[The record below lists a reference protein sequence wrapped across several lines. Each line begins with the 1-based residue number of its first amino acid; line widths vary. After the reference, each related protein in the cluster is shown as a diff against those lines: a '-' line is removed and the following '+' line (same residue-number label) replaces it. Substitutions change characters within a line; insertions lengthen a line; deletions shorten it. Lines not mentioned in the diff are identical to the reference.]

1 MSEYK
6 IKVHTHSPDAARNL
20 LNGQD
25 LLSLLRSE
33 IEDITNKMQKKQF
46 APADSIFADLIE
58 TDFDL
63 DDDSIK
69 NWLNLGGLPEVK
81 KFRKLK
87 PNEAV
92 VKLSAVMDRLM
103 NTRNSQIRTLLRHAY
118 NSLQNA
124 SGETNE
130 AVKLE
135 KLAHKLDDKSCGAWQ
150 LEAVETLDE
159 VLKFNDSISF
169 KVARKHILKGNEF
182 NYRKAMD
189 ILKDEFEFLTPSANI
204 RVAYTSLSTQ
214 DNEPYLLCPKGVFQS
229 TGNAPVPMEISKCRW
244 NCIDSR
250 VAKDGTVTCAYQDW
264 LKVSFQTQDN
274 VMARLNVHKSPDNE
288 VNSLN
293 LKENERSKPLT
304 EGEIPFETRFDKNQK
319 GYKRDS
325 LPEES
330 IEKRLETS
338 KLYGHRNE
346 EKVVK
351 KSQSEPTK
359 TIENQ
364 LPRKDTKSNDF
375 FENLLRKLNG
385 IESDTDSTTEEQ
397 LDVDSL
403 YSRRG
408 GMDESFAE
416 QLDNA
421 PANVININKEINDK
435 AGDGD
440 DMSTSQHL
448 NKTAKKN
455 DGLNSRL
462 DNSRRNPSEIDNQE
476 TQLEERHTIK
486 KDSDIDTF
494 IEALLA
500 DTDEDDWGHQYSD
513 EEVDDF
519 VNKLGNAGIDT
530 MLEDKRKSNLDF

>member
-25 LLSLLRSE
+25 LLSLLKGE
-33 IEDITNKMQKKQF
+33 IEDITNKMQKNQF

-87 PNEAV
+87 PNESV

-385 IESDTDSTTEEQ
+385 IESDTDSTREEQ

-403 YSRRG
+403 YSRKG

-416 QLDNA
+416 QLADA
-421 PANVININKEINDK
+421 PENVININKEINDK

-462 DNSRRNPSEIDNQE
+462 DDSRRNPSEIDNQE

>member
-6 IKVHTHSPDAARNL
+6 IKVHTHSSDAARNL

-33 IEDITNKMQKKQF
+33 IEDITNKRQKKQF

-264 LKVSFQTQDN
+264 LKVSFETHDK

-293 LKENERSKPLT
+293 LKENERSKPLS

-403 YSRRG
+403 YSRKG

-530 MLEDKRKSNLDF
+530 MLEDKRKSNLNF

>member
-1 MSEYK
+1 MSGYK
-6 IKVHTHSPDAARNL
+6 FKIHTHSPEAAQSFLTGTNL
-20 LNGQD
+20 LT
-25 LLSLLRSE
+25 LLQEEMDGIKSQMS
-33 IEDITNKMQKKQF
+33 KKQVV
-46 APADSIFADLIE
+46 PSDSIFSLLE
-58 TDFDL
+58 KSDFEL
-63 DDDSIK
+63 DDPIVQK
-69 NWLNLGGLPEVK
+69 FFGMGGLPEIK
-81 KFRKLK
+81 KFRKLE

-92 VKLSAVMDRLM
+92 VKLSSVMDRLM
-103 NTRNSQIRTLLRHAY
+103 NTRNSQLRTLLRHAY

-135 KLAHKLDDKSCGAWQ
+135 KLAHKLDDRSCGAWQ

-159 VLKFNDSISF
+159 ILSMNDNISL

-182 NYRKAMD
+182 NYRKAME
-189 ILKDEFEFLTPSANI
+189 ILKDEFEFLTPSANV
-204 RVAYTSLSTQ
+204 RVAYTTLFTQ
-214 DNEPYLLCPKGVFQS
+214 DNEAYLLCPKGVYQS

-250 VAKDGTVTCAYQDW
+250 VAKDGTVSCAYQDW
-264 LKVSFQTQDN
+264 LKVAFEPNAKVIS
-274 VMARLNVHKSPDNE
+274 RLNVHHSPDNE
-288 VNSLN
+288 PNALE
-293 LKENERSKPLT
+293 LKEGERSKPLA
-304 EGEIPFETRFDKNQK
+304 EGEIPYETRFEKNQR

-330 IEKRLETS
+330 IEKRLES
-338 KLYGHRNE
+338 YKSLGHKNE

-351 KSQSEPTK
+351 KSQSDPSK

-364 LPRKDTKSNDF
+364 LPRTDGKNGDF
-375 FENLLRKLNG
+375 LENLLRKLNG
-385 IESDTDSTTEEQ
+385 IESDTDSTREEQ

-403 YSRRG
+403 YSRKG

-416 QLDNA
+416 QLADA
-421 PANVININKEINDK
+421 PANVIDIKKEINDK

-462 DNSRRNPSEIDNQE
+462 DNSRRNPDEIDNKE
-476 TQLEERHTIK
+476 TQLKERHTIK
-486 KDSDIDTF
+486 KDADIDAT

-500 DTDEDDWGHQYSD
+500 EMDDDDWGHQYSD

-519 VNKLGNAGIDT
+519 VKKLGNAGIDT
-530 MLEDKRKSNLDF
+530 MLEDKRKSNLDY

>member
-385 IESDTDSTTEEQ
+385 IESDTDSTREEQ

-403 YSRRG
+403 YSRKG

-462 DNSRRNPSEIDNQE
+462 DDSRRNPSEIDNQE

>member
-264 LKVSFQTQDN
+264 LKVSFETHDK

-403 YSRRG
+403 YSRKG

>member
-264 LKVSFQTQDN
+264 LKVSFETHDK

-364 LPRKDTKSNDF
+364 LPRKDAKSNDF

-403 YSRRG
+403 YSRKG

-448 NKTAKKN
+448 NKTAKNN

-476 TQLEERHTIK
+476 TQLQERHTIK

-500 DTDEDDWGHQYSD
+500 ETDEDDWGHQYSD

>member
-1 MSEYK
+1 MS
-6 IKVHTHSPDAARNL
+6 
-20 LNGQD
+20 
-25 LLSLLRSE
+25 
-33 IEDITNKMQKKQF
+33 KKQVV
-46 APADSIFADLIE
+46 PSDSIFSLLE
-58 TDFDL
+58 KSDFEL
-63 DDDSIK
+63 DDPLVQK
-69 NWLNLGGLPEVK
+69 FFGMGGLPEIK
-81 KFRKLK
+81 KFRKLE

-92 VKLSAVMDRLM
+92 VKLSSVMDRLM
-103 NTRNSQIRTLLRHAY
+103 NTRNSQLRTLLRHAY

-135 KLAHKLDDKSCGAWQ
+135 KLAHKLDDRSCGAWQ

-159 VLKFNDSISF
+159 ILSMNDNISL

-182 NYRKAMD
+182 NYRKAME
-189 ILKDEFEFLTPSANI
+189 ILKDEFEFLTPSANV

-214 DNEPYLLCPKGVFQS
+214 DNEAYLLCPKGVFQS
-229 TGNAPVPMEISKCRW
+229 SGNAPVPMEISKCRW

-250 VAKDGTVTCAYQDW
+250 VAKDGTVSCAYQDW
-264 LKVSFQTQDN
+264 LKVAYEPHAK
-274 VMARLNVHKSPDNE
+274 VMGRLNVHHSPDNE
-288 VNSLN
+288 PHALE
-293 LKENERSKPLT
+293 LKEGERSKPLA
-304 EGEIPFETRFDKNQK
+304 EGEIPFETRFEKNQR

-330 IEKRLETS
+330 IEKRLES
-338 KLYGHRNE
+338 YKSLGHKNE

-351 KSQSEPTK
+351 KSQSDPSK

-364 LPRKDTKSNDF
+364 LPRKDSKNGDF
-375 FENLLRKLNG
+375 LENLLRKLNG
-385 IESDTDSTTEEQ
+385 IESDTDSTREEQ
-397 LDVDSL
+397 LEVDSL
-403 YSRRG
+403 YSRKG

-416 QLDNA
+416 QLADA
-421 PANVININKEINDK
+421 PAKIIEIMKEINDK

-462 DNSRRNPSEIDNQE
+462 DNSRRNPDEIDNTE
-476 TQLEERHTIK
+476 TQLKERHTIK
-486 KDSDIDTF
+486 KDADIDAT

-500 DTDEDDWGHQYSD
+500 EMDDEDWGHQYSD

-519 VNKLGNAGIDT
+519 VKKLGNAGIDT
-530 MLEDKRKSNLDF
+530 MLEDKRKSNLDY

>member
-1 MSEYK
+1 MSGYK
-6 IKVHTHSPDAARNL
+6 FKIHTHSPEAAQSFLTGTNL
-20 LNGQD
+20 LT
-25 LLSLLRSE
+25 LLQEEMDGIKSQMS
-33 IEDITNKMQKKQF
+33 KKQF
-46 APADSIFADLIE
+46 IPSDSIFSLLE
-58 TDFDL
+58 KSDFEL
-63 DDDSIK
+63 DDPIVQK
-69 NWLNLGGLPEVK
+69 FFGMGGLPEIK
-81 KFRKLK
+81 KFRKLE

-92 VKLSAVMDRLM
+92 VKLSSVMDRLM
-103 NTRNSQIRTLLRHAY
+103 NTRNSQLRTLLRHAY

-135 KLAHKLDDKSCGAWQ
+135 KLAHKLDDRSCGAWQ

-159 VLKFNDSISF
+159 ILSMNDNISL

-189 ILKDEFEFLTPSANI
+189 ILKDEFEFLTPSANV

-214 DNEPYLLCPKGVFQS
+214 DNEAYLLCPKGIYQS

-250 VAKDGTVTCAYQDW
+250 VAKDGTVSCAYQDW
-264 LKVSFQTQDN
+264 LKVAFEPN
-274 VMARLNVHKSPDNE
+274 AKVIGRLNVHHSPDNE
-288 VNSLN
+288 PHALE
-293 LKENERSKPLT
+293 LKEGERSKPLA
-304 EGEIPFETRFDKNQK
+304 EGEIPFETRFEKNQR

-330 IEKRLETS
+330 IEKRLES
-338 KLYGHRNE
+338 YKSLGHKNE

-351 KSQSEPTK
+351 KSQSDPSK

-364 LPRKDTKSNDF
+364 LPRKDSKNGDF
-375 FENLLRKLNG
+375 LENLLRKLNG
-385 IESDTDSTTEEQ
+385 IESDTDSTREEQ

-403 YSRRG
+403 YSRKG

-416 QLDNA
+416 QLADA
-421 PANVININKEINDK
+421 PANVIEIMKEINDK

-462 DNSRRNPSEIDNQE
+462 DNSRRNPDEIDNTE
-476 TQLEERHTIK
+476 TQLKERHTIK
-486 KDSDIDTF
+486 KDADIDAT

-500 DTDEDDWGHQYSD
+500 EMDDEDWGHQYSD

-519 VNKLGNAGIDT
+519 VKKLGNAGIDT
-530 MLEDKRKSNLDF
+530 MLEDKRKSNLDY

>member
-103 NTRNSQIRTLLRHAY
+103 NTKNSQIRTLLRHAY

-264 LKVSFQTQDN
+264 LKVSFQTQDK

-293 LKENERSKPLT
+293 LKENERSKPLS

-338 KLYGHRNE
+338 KLLGHRNE

-364 LPRKDTKSNDF
+364 LPRKESKSNDF

-385 IESDTDSTTEEQ
+385 IESDTESTREEQ

-403 YSRRG
+403 YSRKG

-462 DNSRRNPSEIDNQE
+462 DNSRRNPSEIDNKE

>member
-25 LLSLLRSE
+25 LLSLLKGE

-87 PNEAV
+87 PTEAV

-385 IESDTDSTTEEQ
+385 IESDTDSTREEQ

-403 YSRRG
+403 YSRKG

-416 QLDNA
+416 QLADA
-421 PANVININKEINDK
+421 PENVININKEINDK

-462 DNSRRNPSEIDNQE
+462 DNSRRNPSEIDNKE

>member
-1 MSEYK
+1 MSGYK
-6 IKVHTHSPDAARNL
+6 FKIHTHSPEAAQSFLTGTNL
-20 LNGQD
+20 LT
-25 LLSLLRSE
+25 LLQEEMDGIKSQMS
-33 IEDITNKMQKKQF
+33 KKQVV
-46 APADSIFADLIE
+46 PSDSIFSLLE
-58 TDFDL
+58 KSDFEL
-63 DDDSIK
+63 DDPIVQK
-69 NWLNLGGLPEVK
+69 FFGMGGLPEIK
-81 KFRKLK
+81 KFRKLE

-92 VKLSAVMDRLM
+92 VKLSSVMDRLM
-103 NTRNSQIRTLLRHAY
+103 NTRNSQLRTLLRHAY

-135 KLAHKLDDKSCGAWQ
+135 KLAHKLDDRSCGAWQ

-159 VLKFNDSISF
+159 ILSMNDNISL

-182 NYRKAMD
+182 NYRKAME
-189 ILKDEFEFLTPSANI
+189 ILKDEFEFLTPSANV
-204 RVAYTSLSTQ
+204 RVAYTTLFTQ
-214 DNEPYLLCPKGVFQS
+214 DNEAYLLCPKGVYQS

-250 VAKDGTVTCAYQDW
+250 VAKDGTVSCAYQDW
-264 LKVSFQTQDN
+264 LKVAFEPNAKVIS
-274 VMARLNVHKSPDNE
+274 RLNVHHSPDNE
-288 VNSLN
+288 PNALE
-293 LKENERSKPLT
+293 LKEGERSKPLA
-304 EGEIPFETRFDKNQK
+304 EGEIPYETRFEKNQR

-330 IEKRLETS
+330 IEKRLES
-338 KLYGHRNE
+338 YKSLGHKNE

-351 KSQSEPTK
+351 KSQSDPSK

-364 LPRKDTKSNDF
+364 LPRTDGKNGDF
-375 FENLLRKLNG
+375 LENLLRKLNG
-385 IESDTDSTTEEQ
+385 IESDTDSTREEQ

-403 YSRRG
+403 YSRKG

-416 QLDNA
+416 QLADA
-421 PANVININKEINDK
+421 PANVIDIKKEINNK

-462 DNSRRNPSEIDNQE
+462 DNSRRNPDEIDNKE
-476 TQLEERHTIK
+476 TQLKERHTIK
-486 KDSDIDTF
+486 KDADIDAT

-500 DTDEDDWGHQYSD
+500 EMDDDDWGHQYSD

-519 VNKLGNAGIDT
+519 VKKLGNAGIDT
-530 MLEDKRKSNLDF
+530 MLEDKRKSNLDY

>member
-6 IKVHTHSPDAARNL
+6 IKVHTHSSDAARNL

-25 LLSLLRSE
+25 LFSLLKGE
-33 IEDITNKMQKKQF
+33 IEDITTRMQKKQF

-69 NWLNLGGLPEVK
+69 DWLNMGGLPEIK

-92 VKLSAVMDRLM
+92 VKLSATMERLM
-103 NTRNSQIRTLLRHAY
+103 NTKNSQIRTLLRHAY

-159 VLKFNDSISF
+159 VLKFKDSISF

-229 TGNAPVPMEISKCRW
+229 TGSAPVPMEISKCRW

-250 VAKDGTVTCAYQDW
+250 VAKDGTVSCAYQDW
-264 LKVSFQTQDN
+264 LKVSFQPQEK

-293 LKENERSKPLT
+293 LKEGERSKPLT
-304 EGEIPFETRFDKNQK
+304 EGEVPFETRFDKNQK

-364 LPRKDTKSNDF
+364 LPRKDAKSNDF

-385 IESDTDSTTEEQ
+385 IESDTDSTREEQ

-403 YSRRG
+403 YSRKG
-408 GMDESFAE
+408 GMDESFPE
-416 QLDNA
+416 QLADA
-421 PANVININKEINDK
+421 PANVINIYKEINDE

-462 DNSRRNPSEIDNQE
+462 DDSRRNPSEIDNQE
-476 TQLEERHTIK
+476 TQLQERHTIK

-500 DTDEDDWGHQYSD
+500 ETDEDDWGHQYSD

>member
-25 LLSLLRSE
+25 LLSLLKGE

-293 LKENERSKPLT
+293 LKENERSKHLT

-385 IESDTDSTTEEQ
+385 IESDTDSTREEQ

-403 YSRRG
+403 YSRKG

-416 QLDNA
+416 QLVDA

-462 DNSRRNPSEIDNQE
+462 DNSRRNPSEIDNKE

>member
-159 VLKFNDSISF
+159 VLKFNDSISL

-351 KSQSEPTK
+351 KSQSEPSK

-364 LPRKDTKSNDF
+364 LPRKESKSNDF

-385 IESDTDSTTEEQ
+385 IESDTDSTREEQ

-403 YSRRG
+403 YSRKG

-416 QLDNA
+416 QLADA
-421 PANVININKEINDK
+421 PENVININKEINDK

>member
-25 LLSLLRSE
+25 LLSLLKGE

-385 IESDTDSTTEEQ
+385 IESDTDSTREEQ

-403 YSRRG
+403 YSRKG

-462 DNSRRNPSEIDNQE
+462 DNSRRNPSEIDNKE

>member
-25 LLSLLRSE
+25 LLSLLKGE

-385 IESDTDSTTEEQ
+385 IESDTDSTREEQ

-403 YSRRG
+403 YSRKG

-416 QLDNA
+416 QLVDA

-462 DNSRRNPSEIDNQE
+462 DNSRRNPSEIDNKE

>member
-264 LKVSFQTQDN
+264 LKVSFETHDK

-364 LPRKDTKSNDF
+364 LPRKESKSNDF

-403 YSRRG
+403 YSRKG

-448 NKTAKKN
+448 NKTAKNN

-476 TQLEERHTIK
+476 TQLQERHTIK

>member
-1 MSEYK
+1 MSGYK
-6 IKVHTHSPDAARNL
+6 FKIHTHSPEAAQSFLTGTNL
-20 LNGQD
+20 LTLLQEEMNGIKSQM
-25 LLSLLRSE
+25 S
-33 IEDITNKMQKKQF
+33 KKQVV
-46 APADSIFADLIE
+46 PSDSIFSLLE
-58 TDFDL
+58 KSDFEL
-63 DDDSIK
+63 DDPIVQK
-69 NWLNLGGLPEVK
+69 FFGMGGLPEIK
-81 KFRKLK
+81 KFRKLE

-92 VKLSAVMDRLM
+92 VKLSSVMDRLM
-103 NTRNSQIRTLLRHAY
+103 NTRNSQLRTLLRHAY

-135 KLAHKLDDKSCGAWQ
+135 KLAHKLDDRSCGAWQ

-159 VLKFNDSISF
+159 ILSMNDNISL

-182 NYRKAMD
+182 NYRKAME
-189 ILKDEFEFLTPSANI
+189 ILKDEFEFLTPSANV
-204 RVAYTSLSTQ
+204 RVAYTTLFTQ
-214 DNEPYLLCPKGVFQS
+214 DNEAYLLCPKGVYQS

-250 VAKDGTVTCAYQDW
+250 VAKDGTVSCAYQDW
-264 LKVSFQTQDN
+264 LKVAFEPNAKVIS
-274 VMARLNVHKSPDNE
+274 RLNVHHSPDNE
-288 VNSLN
+288 PNALE
-293 LKENERSKPLT
+293 LKEGERSKPLA
-304 EGEIPFETRFDKNQK
+304 EGEIPYETRFEKNQR

-330 IEKRLETS
+330 IEKRLES
-338 KLYGHRNE
+338 YKSLGHKNE

-351 KSQSEPTK
+351 KSQSDPSK

-364 LPRKDTKSNDF
+364 LPRTDGKNGDF
-375 FENLLRKLNG
+375 LENLLRKLNG
-385 IESDTDSTTEEQ
+385 IESDTDSTREEQ

-403 YSRRG
+403 YSRKG

-416 QLDNA
+416 QLADA
-421 PANVININKEINDK
+421 PANVIDIKKEINDK

-462 DNSRRNPSEIDNQE
+462 DNSRRNPDEIDNKE
-476 TQLEERHTIK
+476 TQLKERHTIK
-486 KDSDIDTF
+486 KDADIDAT

-500 DTDEDDWGHQYSD
+500 EMDDDDWGHQYSD
-513 EEVDDF
+513 EEVNDF
-519 VNKLGNAGIDT
+519 VKKLGNAGIDT
-530 MLEDKRKSNLDF
+530 MLEDKRKSNLDY

>member
-385 IESDTDSTTEEQ
+385 IESDTDSTREEQ

-403 YSRRG
+403 YSRKG

>member
-264 LKVSFQTQDN
+264 LKVSFETHDK

-288 VNSLN
+288 PNALE
-293 LKENERSKPLT
+293 LKEGERSKPLT
-304 EGEIPFETRFDKNQK
+304 EGEVPFETRFDKNQK

-364 LPRKDTKSNDF
+364 LPRKESKSNDF

-403 YSRRG
+403 YSRKG

-476 TQLEERHTIK
+476 TQLQERHTIK

>member
-6 IKVHTHSPDAARNL
+6 IKVHTHSSDAARNL

-264 LKVSFQTQDN
+264 LKVSFETHDK

-293 LKENERSKPLT
+293 LKENERSKPLS

-403 YSRRG
+403 YSRKG

-462 DNSRRNPSEIDNQE
+462 DNSRRNPSEIDNKE

-530 MLEDKRKSNLDF
+530 MLEDKRKSNLNF